1 VVYDRNYLQV
11 LSAHPPRIG
20 EHRRSQ
26 VALEMMYMVEVG
38 YLGRAAVRAVE
49 RWLIVYDSAVLML
62 TIAL

>member
-1 VVYDRNYLQV
+1 
-11 LSAHPPRIG
+11 
-20 EHRRSQ
+20 